1 MENEITAK
9 EIENMKLTMKELAQ
23 IQIAMKIDE
32 LDYEKNS
39 LAYFE
44 KMPSIKLGE
53 SQLIYV
59 NKYVDILEHKD
70 DERKAE
76 FAELMNRIKKEN
88 DSYQKLLEKGS
99 KSTLVKKFAK
109 MTGYLV
115 RQLEKYQR
123 LY

>member
-9 EIENMKLTMKELAQ
+9 EIDNMKLTMKELAQ

-99 KSTLVKKFAK
+99 KSTLIKKFSK

>member
-99 KSTLVKKFAK
+99 KSTLIKKFSK

>member
-76 FAELMNRIKKEN
+76 FAELMNRIKNEN

-99 KSTLVKKFAK
+99 KSTLIKKFSK

>member
-1 MENEITAK
+1 MN
-9 EIENMKLTMKELAQ
+9 LTMKELAQ

-70 DERKAE
+70 NERKAE

-99 KSTLVKKFAK
+99 KSTLVKKFAN

>member
-88 DSYQKLLEKGS
+88 DSYQKVLEKGS

>member
-99 KSTLVKKFAK
+99 KSSLIKKFSK

>member
-1 MENEITAK
+1 
-9 EIENMKLTMKELAQ
+9 MKLTMKELAQ

-76 FAELMNRIKKEN
+76 FTELMNRIKKEN

-99 KSTLVKKFAK
+99 KSTLIKKFSK

>member
-53 SQLIYV
+53 SQLIYI
-59 NKYVDILEHKD
+59 NKYIEILEHKD
-70 DERKAE
+70 DSKKAE
-76 FAELMNRIKKEN
+76 FTELVNRIKKEN

-99 KSTLVKKFAK
+99 KSTLIKKFSK

>member
-59 NKYVDILEHKD
+59 NKYVEILEHKD

-99 KSTLVKKFAK
+99 KSTLIKKFSK

-115 RQLEKYQR
+115 RQLKKYQR

>member
-59 NKYVDILEHKD
+59 NKYVEILEHKD
-70 DERKAE
+70 GEKKAE

-99 KSTLVKKFAK
+99 KSTLIKKFSK

>member
-1 MENEITAK
+1 
-9 EIENMKLTMKELAQ
+9 MKLTMKELAQ

-53 SQLIYV
+53 SQLIYI
-59 NKYVDILEHKD
+59 NKYIEILEHKD
-70 DERKAE
+70 DSKKAE
-76 FAELMNRIKKEN
+76 FTELVNRIKKEN
-88 DSYQKLLEKGS
+88 DSYQKVLEKGS

>member
-99 KSTLVKKFAK
+99 KSTLVKKFAS

>member
-1 MENEITAK
+1 MENEIIAK
-9 EIENMKLTMKELAQ
+9 EIENMNLTMKELAQ

-70 DERKAE
+70 NERKAE

-99 KSTLVKKFAK
+99 KSTLVKKFAN

>member
-59 NKYVDILEHKD
+59 NKYVEILEHKD

-99 KSTLVKKFAK
+99 KSTLIKKFSK

>member
-76 FAELMNRIKKEN
+76 FTELVNKIKKEN

-99 KSTLVKKFAK
+99 KSTLVKKFAN

>member
-1 MENEITAK
+1 
-9 EIENMKLTMKELAQ
+9 MKLTMKELAQ

-44 KMPSIKLGE
+44 KVPSIKLGE

-99 KSTLVKKFAK
+99 KSTLIKKFSK

>member
-39 LAYFE
+39 LSYFE

-99 KSTLVKKFAK
+99 KSSLIKKFSK